1 MFDVVRLFSGP
12 PMSPETF
19 CPKSEDRD
27 ESDSFS
33 SSLTLSSLL
42 RTCPFP
48 ELTVRAGMIRT
59 GFCGIS
65 GAGLAGGFE
74 ASFRSSSS
82 LKVSG
87 RKSEFF
93 DGEKFVCALSTFLV
107 GVLSIEGRV
116 GVFCIEGPFGV
127 ICAEVRVGVFC
138 SSPGS
143 RGVSHPEFWSS
154 SESNCSEKSLL
165 AASFKKVLT
174 ILFQSSQ
181 SLTEEGDAFRLIS

>member
-1 MFDVVRLFSGP
+1 MFDVGRLFSGP

-48 ELTVRAGMIRT
+48 KLTVRAGMIRT

-93 DGEKFVCALSTFLV
+93 DGEKFACALSTFLV
-107 GVLSIEGRV
+107 GVICNEGS
-116 GVFCIEGPFGV
+116 F
-127 ICAEVRVGVFC
+127 GVFC

-143 RGVSHPEFWSS
+143 RGVSQPEFWSS

-165 AASFKKVLT
+165 AASYKKIIHNQAPSGVNT
-174 ILFQSSQ
+174 TVDGS
-181 SLTEEGDAFRLIS
+181 TYPG

>member
-1 MFDVVRLFSGP
+1 
-12 PMSPETF
+12 MSPETF

-107 GVLSIEGRV
+107 GV
-116 GVFCIEGPFGV
+116 
-127 ICAEVRVGVFC
+127 ICVEVRVGVFC

-154 SESNCSEKSLL
+154 SESNCSEKSL
-165 AASFKKVLT
+165 AASYKKVLT

-181 SLTEEGDAFRLIS
+181 YLTEEGDPFRLIK